1 LESEVLVQA
10 DRLVGRKDAVLVI
23 NDTAMPKNV
32 AIERR
37 RAASLRDI
45 LGSFS
50 QCRLLLRRLFA
61 RRCEYKRLHV
71 KKLDRVTCRLG
82 KHEHMLLSAFESGA
96 HEQRWL
102 HNGGSSLSSY

>member
-50 QCRLLLRRLFA
+50 
-61 RRCEYKRLHV
+61 
-71 KKLDRVTCRLG
+71 
-82 KHEHMLLSAFESGA
+82 
-96 HEQRWL
+96 
-102 HNGGSSLSSY
+102 